1 MCSADVRGGTKVA
14 LAKHLRNTH
23 THQDYAPFLDR
34 LKAIGIVCCGVCRQ
48 VRPLKADG
56 VTLGVSVVG
65 YNTQLLGIML
75 LGIIPNH
82 KPNFSFII
90 ARLSIIPNPL
100 GRGICNP
107 NHWV

>member
-1 MCSADVRGGTKVA
+1 MHGSGDGQCSNELGAECSVDVTV
-14 LAKHLRNTH
+14 T
-23 THQDYAPFLDR
+23 TYA
-34 LKAIGIVCCGVCRQ
+34 CGS
-48 VRPLKADG
+48 
-56 VTLGVSVVG
+56 TGVSVVG
-65 YNTQLLGIML
+65 YNTQLLGIIL